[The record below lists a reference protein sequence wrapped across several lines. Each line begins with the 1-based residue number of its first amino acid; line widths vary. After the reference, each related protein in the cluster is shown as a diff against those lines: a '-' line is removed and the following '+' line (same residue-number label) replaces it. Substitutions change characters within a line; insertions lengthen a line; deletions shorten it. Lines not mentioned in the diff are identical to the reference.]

1 MQGFSARCA
10 ILPRQPRPIWSTILL
25 YLADRPPS
33 QPIVWGRKISAD
45 LRRAKLRRLSPH
57 TVYKVLEEFRK
68 QGLVEYANPE
78 PSTPTNP
85 TEAAAT
91 TMSETEAKR
100 QEVIRRLQRK
110 GWTDAEIEDLE
121 IRRAKRGGLA
131 RIKPREIKSLNQLRR
146 STGLSPPDPR
156 ARGYR
161 LTPPGR
167 KIAELLKQDDLLT
180 QWWLCRDSPT
190 ENTEFV
196 QTLRARGF
204 EPEHLKTA
212 ERAGVL
218 TREQGIPGAVPQR
231 YAYRIQTQE
240 AMIQALTQP
249 QIIVRLQRC
258 RYHLA

>member
-1 MQGFSARCA
+1 
-10 ILPRQPRPIWSTILL
+10 LPRQPRPIWSTILL

-33 QPIVWGRKISAD
+33 QPIVWGRKIAAD
-45 LRRAKLRRLSPH
+45 LRRAKLGRLSPH

-68 QGLVEYANPE
+68 QGLVEYASPE

-100 QEVIRRLQRK
+100 QEVIRRLRRD
-110 GWTDAEIEDLE
+110 GWTLAEVEDLE

-131 RIKPREIKSLNQLRR
+131 RIKPREIKSLSQLRR

-156 ARGYR
+156 ARGYQ

-167 KIAELLKQDDLLT
+167 KIAELLKQHDLLT

-190 ENTEFV
+190 DNTEFV
-196 QTLRARGF
+196 QNLRARGF
-204 EPEHLKTA
+204 EPEDLKAA
-212 ERAGVL
+212 EAAGVL
-218 TREQGIPGAVPQR
+218 TREQGIPESVPKR
-231 YAYRIQTQE
+231 YGYSIQMQK
-240 AMIQALTQP
+240 AMIQALIQP
-249 QIIVRLQRC
+249 QIMVRLQRC
-258 RYHLA
+258 RYRLA